1 MIESLKKMEIL
12 IALKYRSDEHNSYG
26 DLITQ
31 LFLDFP
37 NLKNIQISKTQE
49 YNDNDYSDYFTVK
62 SVNGIRIEDDIYD
75 KDDES
80 YNEIVRSSPHLVFNN
95 TELDHIICVL
105 NITDDYFENN
115 YEDNYQSVERED
127 FVEDEDEIAGHRIS
141 TKKKNRSSTD
151 SAAFDTYYFAAKNK
165 QKISDFSVFKDSP
178 NWALYYCMDLDE
190 KLPEPFLNKI
200 FKEDVKYAYLYAKNV
215 SKDRLPKNIEKYF
228 DELEKNLAF
237 NSFENKEL
245 SYSKKERQEKE
256 RYYISKYREFVKS
269 LCTTN

>member
-1 MIESLKKMEIL
+1 MIESLKRVEIL
-12 IALKYRSDEHNSYG
+12 IASQIAIDNSYR
-26 DLITQ
+26 DLFAS

-49 YNDNDYSDYFTVK
+49 YNDNDYSDYFSVK
-62 SVNGIRIEDDIYD
+62 SVNGIRIEDSLYD

-80 YNEIVRSSPHLVFNN
+80 YDEIVRSSPHLVFSN
-95 TELDHIICVL
+95 TDLGHIIRVM
-105 NITDDYFENN
+105 NIARDHFENN
-115 YEDNYQSVERED
+115 YEDNYQSLERED
-127 FVEDEDEIAGHRIS
+127 FVEDEIVDHGIN

-151 SAAFDTYYFAAKNK
+151 IIAFDTYYSAAKNK

-190 KLPEPFLNKI
+190 KLPESFLNKI
-200 FKEDVKYAYLYAKNV
+200 FNKDVKHAYLYAKNV
-215 SKDRLPKNIEKYF
+215 LKDRLPKKIEKYF

-245 SYSKKERQEKE
+245 SYYEKESQENE